1 MLPLNP
7 FLRALFRSTVPG
19 QAIPVHNHVLL
30 VPTTESLLNGKDETG
45 KRYTE
50 IVQDEDFIA
59 SHIVRIV
66 QTGAK
71 DVPNVRDNRGKAK
84 TYPTVNGKTV
94 IIKEHMVYSNKGF
107 RQLTQAQMLT
117 DVLYYSTADNQQWL
131 IYYISKPLVGTFEP
145 IIIPPAVIGG
155 NLTKKVEE
163 AAPVEPMP
171 KKKDVK
177 SFSDLLNSFPMIARQ
192 MQPGLE
198 RLVNEFG
205 KELGKPLP
213 PPPSRTPSTHSLER
227 TSTNDSLTRVGTENG
242 SIHSFKSNGSLR
254 LPFGSAS
261 EETEDLMRR
270 ALETAVTAAIDLFQL
285 VDKQQLSL
293 LGATTDLTGPAV
305 ERLIERYVA
314 EQVHNNLLF
323 PRLKSLHK
331 APDAELDRRIRHM
344 ENLDVSQVGI
354 AIDDGMTGKR
364 ELLRR
369 VNAAVAIFRKMGVAG
384 SPQEMLDILLET
396 QKALTDSTSNVVAN
410 PEVGADAEKRA
421 APITINADILVSL
434 LLLVVIRS
442 QTRHLQARLAYMSR
456 FIFID
461 DVESGEIGY
470 ALSTFEGVLT
480 YLAED
485 AAGLRK
491 ASQQNKKLWDLV
503 KKGQTDGLKDLFE
516 HASAGVPDGF
526 VDETEPLQESS
537 PINGSIGETEPARE
551 ETMVPLQTV
560 SSFASETTLPE
571 QDLSHVFPFQTTESS
586 QSFVPPGKRKK
597 RVTMD
602 VRSMSMSSAVSYRS
616 YTNTLDSAMSGIEG
630 DTSIESLA
638 RTQDPSG
645 NSVLMMAAEARQAD
659 SLSYLLTLPEHYG
672 SDVVLSD
679 STSEGTTLLSAIIQ
693 LAHTELIDVILN
705 YVLENTD
712 QGTLQQYLAK
722 VDARGRTAAH
732 YLFNAPHL
740 MEKLA
745 SAIPWV
751 QKDKIGQTPLYAMC
765 RSYDHPEYGAMI
777 TEALAVAKKAQGDG
791 LPLRLGDHVDNK
803 GNTLLHIVNEP
814 SLAARMLQYCDA
826 DPNAVNDKRFTPL
839 MLASKYGRLDMVRVF
854 FGDARVDPNLKELR
868 GLTAVELAKDDEV
881 RNRIDDLT
889 LFSSSP
895 QPLTNSKPPEN
906 MHASTGR
913 ITTIVRSFFVE
924 DGSTRLI
931 LKSGAPSNAADAT
944 NTTYTITTSRR
955 TVPDFENLAKWLALD
970 HPASYIPSLATINFR
985 SPFQIHSRPS
995 RAVLHNTQ
1003 TTLDR
1008 FLKILLSH
1016 PTFATHE
1023 MLWEFFL
1030 VPDMQAE
1037 QMAARAALKA
1047 QLLKDTINEEYE
1059 PLTDVKEVEQLVAH
1073 SRDMARNISKSSHLL
1088 IRRTHNL
1095 GHARADFSDA
1105 VAIAMKRFETLGPV
1119 NNVARS
1125 ANSLPR
1131 SHTAALLAYAGLMA
1145 DADSPTPLGEFI
1157 AALTAWHST
1166 NLAVQASLAGVG
1178 ALVARIG
1185 GAGKEVSRWREEAAS
1200 QSLPRKFA
1208 FLEDGRL
1215 KGLKGAEGRVMEWE
1229 GRVEAL
1235 GKELRYTRE
1244 VVVGELAGWTE
1255 WRARAG
1261 REGVREFVRRTV
1273 VRERERLKGLERVVG
1288 GLGLRNSAM
1297 SNGGG
1302 VASETASGSGS
1313 EIGST
1318 SAVG

>member
-19 QAIPVHNHVLL
+19 QAIPVHSHVLL
-30 VPTTESLLNGKDETG
+30 VPTTDSLLNGKDETG

-50 IVQDEDFIA
+50 LVQDEDFIA
-59 SHIVRIV
+59 SHVVRIAPP
-66 QTGAK
+66 GGK

-117 DVLYYSTADNQQWL
+117 DVLYYSTTDNQQWL

-155 NLTKKVEE
+155 NLTKQVEE
-163 AAPVEPMP
+163 ATPVEPVP
-171 KKKDVK
+171 KKKDIK
-177 SFSDLLNSFPMIARQ
+177 SFSDLLNSFPMIAKQ

-227 TSTNDSLTRVGTENG
+227 ASTNDSLTRVGTENG
-242 SIHSFKSNGSLR
+242 SIHSFKSNGSVR

-261 EETEDLMRR
+261 DETEDVMRR

-305 ERLIERYVA
+305 ERLIDRYVA
-314 EQVHNNLLF
+314 EQVHNTLLF

-331 APDAELDRRIRHM
+331 IQDAELDRRIRQM

-354 AIDDGMTGKR
+354 AIDDGVTGKR

-396 QKALTDSTSNVVAN
+396 QKALTDAPSSKAPDSGVA
-410 PEVGADAEKRA
+410 ADAEKQA

-503 KKGQTDGLKDLFE
+503 KSGETDGLKDLFE
-516 HASAGVPDGF
+516 NTSRGVPVGF
-526 VDETEPLQESS
+526 VDDSEPFPDISFTNRTTYDQEPTDDETLAPLH
-537 PINGSIGETEPARE
+537 A
-551 ETMVPLQTV
+551 V

-571 QDLSHVFPFQTTESS
+571 SDLSHVFPFQAAESS
-586 QSFVPPGKRKK
+586 KSFVPPGKRKK

-602 VRSMSMSSAVSYRS
+602 VRSMSISSAVSFRS
-616 YTNTLDSAMSGIEG
+616 YTNTLDSAISGIEG

-638 RTQDPSG
+638 RTQDPAG
-645 NSVLMMAAEARQAD
+645 NSVLMMAAEARQAE
-659 SLSYLLTLPEHYG
+659 SLRYLLTLPEHYG
-672 SDVVLSD
+672 SDVVLTD
-679 STSEGTTLLSAIIQ
+679 TTSEGTTLLSAIIQ
-693 LAHTELIDVILN
+693 LAHTQLIDVIVD
-705 YVLENTD
+705 YVLQNTD
-712 QGTLQQYLAK
+712 QGTLRQYLAK
-722 VDARGRTAAH
+722 SDARGRTATH

-740 MEKLA
+740 MNKLA
-745 SAIPWV
+745 NAVPWR

-765 RSYDHPEYGAMI
+765 RSYDHPEYGGMV
-777 TEALAVAKKAQGDG
+777 TEALAIARNAQGDG
-791 LPLRLGDHVDNK
+791 SPLRLGDHIDNK

-854 FGDARVDPNLKELR
+854 FGDPRVDPNLKELR

-895 QPLTNSKPPEN
+895 QQLTNSKAPEN
-906 MHASTGR
+906 MHARTGR

-931 LKSGAPSNAADAT
+931 LKSGAPSNASDAT

-955 TVPDFENLAKWLALD
+955 TVPDFENLAKWLSLD
-970 HPASYIPSLATINFR
+970 HPASYIPSLANINFR
-985 SPFQIHSRPS
+985 SPFQVHSRPS

-1037 QMAARAALKA
+1037 QMAARAQLKA
-1047 QLLKDTINEEYE
+1047 QLLTDTINDEYE
-1059 PLTDVKEVEQLVAH
+1059 PLSDIKEVEQLVAH
-1073 SRDMARNISKSSHLL
+1073 SREMARNISKASHLL
-1088 IRRTHNL
+1088 IRRAHIL
-1095 GHARADFSDA
+1095 RHARSDLSDA
-1105 VAIAMKRFETLGPV
+1105 ISITMKRFETLGPIDSIP
-1119 NNVARS
+1119 RS
-1125 ANSLPR
+1125 ANTLPK
-1131 SHTAALLAYAGLMA
+1131 SHTAALLQYASLTA
-1145 DADSPTPLGEFI
+1145 DPDSPTPLADFV

-1166 NLAVQASLAGVG
+1166 NLAITTALARPSTLIQKIVDARRQLVRYTEELASN
-1178 ALVARIG
+1178 
-1185 GAGKEVSRWREEAAS
+1185 
-1200 QSLPRKFA
+1200 SLPRKFA
-1208 FLEDGRL
+1208 FLEDSRI
-1215 KGLKGAEGRVMEWE
+1215 KGLKEAEQRIQESE
-1229 GRVEAL
+1229 DQIESL
-1235 GKELRYTRE
+1235 GKELRYTQE

-1255 WRARAG
+1255 WRGQAG
-1261 REGVREFVRRTV
+1261 KEGIKEYVRKTV
-1273 VRERERLKGLERVVG
+1273 VRERERLNALRRVLG
-1288 GLGLRNSAM
+1288 GLSRD
-1297 SNGGG
+1297 
-1302 VASETASGSGS
+1302 
-1313 EIGST
+1313 
-1318 SAVG
+1318 

>member
-7 FLRALFRSTVPG
+7 FLRALFKSTVPG

-50 IVQDEDFIA
+50 LVQDEDFIA
-59 SHIVRIV
+59 SHVIRIA
-66 QTGAK
+66 QPGGK
-71 DVPNVRDNRGKAK
+71 DAPNVRDNRGKAK

-117 DVLYYSTADNQQWL
+117 DVLYYSTTDNQQWL

-145 IIIPPAVIGG
+145 IVIPPAVIGG
-155 NLTKKVEE
+155 NLTKQVEE
-163 AAPVEPMP
+163 ASPMEPVP
-171 KKKDVK
+171 KKKDIK
-177 SFSDLLNSFPMIARQ
+177 SFGDLLNSFPMIARQ

-213 PPPSRTPSTHSLER
+213 PPPSRTSSTHSLER

-242 SIHSFKSNGSLR
+242 SIHSFKSNGSVR

-261 EETEDLMRR
+261 DETEDLMRR

-305 ERLIERYVA
+305 ERLIERYIA
-314 EQVHNNLLF
+314 EQVHNSLLF

-331 APDAELDRRIRHM
+331 LQDTQLDRRIRQM

-396 QKALTDSTSNVVAN
+396 QKALTDASSNVATKS
-410 PEVGADAEKRA
+410 EVGADAEKRA

-480 YLAED
+480 YLSED

-491 ASQQNKKLWDLV
+491 ASQQNKKLWELV

-516 HASAGVPDGF
+516 NTSRGVPDGF
-526 VDETEPLQESS
+526 VDDQEPLTELSLTNGVTDDAEHIEEESF
-537 PINGSIGETEPARE
+537 A
-551 ETMVPLQTV
+551 PLQAV
-560 SSFASETTLPE
+560 SSFTSETTLPE
-571 QDLSHVFPFQTTESS
+571 PGLSHVFPFQIAESS
-586 QSFVPPGKRKK
+586 ESFVPPSKRKK

-602 VRSMSMSSAVSYRS
+602 VRSMSISSAVSFRS
-616 YTNTLDSAMSGIEG
+616 YANTLDSAISGIEG

-638 RTQDPSG
+638 RTQDPAG
-645 NSVLMMAAEARQAD
+645 NSVLMMAAEARQAE
-659 SLSYLLTLPEHYG
+659 SLSYLLTLSEHYG
-672 SDVVLSD
+672 PDMVLSD
-679 STSEGTTLLSAIIQ
+679 STTEGTTLLSAIIQ
-693 LAHTELIDVILN
+693 LAQTELIDVILN
-705 YVLENTD
+705 YILENTD
-712 QGTLQQYLAK
+712 EGTLRQYLAK
-722 VDARGRTAAH
+722 ADGRGRTAAH
-732 YLFNAPHL
+732 YLFNAPYL
-740 MEKLA
+740 MEKL
-745 SAIPWV
+745 SNAIPWR

-765 RSYDHPEYGAMI
+765 RSYDHPEYGAMV
-777 TEALAVAKKAQGDG
+777 TEALAVARKAQGDG
-791 LPLRLGDHVDNK
+791 NPLRLGDHVDNK
-803 GNTLLHIVNEP
+803 GNTLLHIVNDP

-826 DPNAVNDKRFTPL
+826 APNAVNDKRFTPL

-854 FGDARVDPNLKELR
+854 FGDPRVDPNLKELR

-931 LKSGAPSNAADAT
+931 LKSGAPSNASDAT

-970 HPASYIPSLATINFR
+970 HPASYIPSLAAVNFR

-995 RAVLHNTQ
+995 RAVLHSTQ
-1003 TTLDR
+1003 TTLDH

-1037 QMAARAALKA
+1037 QMAARAQLKA
-1047 QLLKDTINEEYE
+1047 ELLTDTINDEYE

-1073 SRDMARNISKSSHLL
+1073 SRDMTRNISKSSHLL
-1088 IRRTHNL
+1088 IRRAHNL
-1095 GHARADFSDA
+1095 RHARADFSDA
-1105 VAIAMKRFETLGPV
+1105 LAITMKRFETLGPIDSV
-1119 NNVARS
+1119 PRS
-1125 ANSLPR
+1125 ANTLPK
-1131 SHTAALLAYAGLMA
+1131 SHTAALLAYANTMA
-1145 DADSPTPLGEFI
+1145 DPDSPTPLAEFI

-1166 NLAVQASLAGVG
+1166 NLAVQAALAKPS
-1178 ALVARIG
+1178 ALVSRIVDARRQL
-1185 GAGKEVSRWREEAAS
+1185 ARHKEELAS
-1200 QSLPRKFA
+1200 NSLPRKFA

-1215 KGLKGAEGRVMEWE
+1215 KGLKEAEAKIVEGE
-1229 GRVEAL
+1229 GRVEGL
-1235 GKELRYTRE
+1235 GRELRYTRE

-1255 WRARAG
+1255 WRGRAG

-1273 VRERERLKGLERVVG
+1273 VREREVLG
-1288 GLGLRNSAM
+1288 GLRRVLGGLKM
-1297 SNGGG
+1297 
-1302 VASETASGSGS
+1302 E
-1313 EIGST
+1313 
-1318 SAVG
+1318 

>member
-7 FLRALFRSTVPG
+7 FLRALFKSTVPG
-19 QAIPVHNHVLL
+19 QAVPVQNHVLL

-50 IVQDEDFIA
+50 LVQDEDFIA
-59 SHIVRIV
+59 SHVVRIT
-66 QTGAK
+66 QPAGNDA
-71 DVPNVRDNRGKAK
+71 PNVRDNRGKAK
-84 TYPTVNGKTV
+84 TYPTVNGRTV

-107 RQLTQAQMLT
+107 KQLTQAQMLT
-117 DVLYYSTADNQQWL
+117 DVLYYSATDNQQWL

-145 IIIPPAVIGG
+145 ILIPTAVIGG
-155 NLTKKVEE
+155 NLTKQVEQ
-163 AAPVEPMP
+163 ATPVEPAP
-171 KKKDVK
+171 KKKDIR
-177 SFSDLLNSFPMIARQ
+177 SFNDLLNSFPMIARQ

-198 RLVNEFG
+198 RLANEFG

-213 PPPSRTPSTHSLER
+213 PPPSRTPSTHTLER
-227 TSTNDSLTRVGTENG
+227 VSTSDSLTRVGTENG
-242 SIHSFKSNGSLR
+242 SIHSHKSNGSVR
-254 LPFGSAS
+254 LPFGSPS
-261 EETEDLMRR
+261 EETEDIMRR

-314 EQVHNNLLF
+314 EQVHNTLLF

-331 APDAELDRRIRHM
+331 LPDAELDRRIRQM

-354 AIDDGMTGKR
+354 AIDDGMAGKR

-369 VNAAVAIFRKMGVAG
+369 VNTAVTIFRKMGVAG

-396 QKALTDSTSNVVAN
+396 QKTLTGTPSDVPVESAVNS
-410 PEVGADAEKRA
+410 DAEKRP

-456 FIFID
+456 FVFID

-470 ALSTFEGVLT
+470 ALSTFEAVLT

-485 AAGLRK
+485 ASGLRK
-491 ASQQNKKLWDLV
+491 ASQQNKKLWDLI
-503 KKGQTDGLKDLFE
+503 KNGKTDGLRDLFE
-516 HASAGVPDGF
+516 TTSGGVPEGF
-526 VDETEPLQESS
+526 VDDLEPLPELSLANGAPDDEAFLEDGSLTPLEAMSS
-537 PINGSIGETEPARE
+537 HP
-551 ETMVPLQTV
+551 
-560 SSFASETTLPE
+560 SETTLQE
-571 QDLSHVFPFQTTESS
+571 SNLSHVFPFQAAENSET
-586 QSFVPPGKRKK
+586 FVPAGKRKK

-602 VRSMSMSSAVSYRS
+602 VRSMSISSAVSFRS
-616 YTNTLDSAMSGIEG
+616 YTNTLDSAISGIEG

-638 RTQDPSG
+638 RTQDPTG
-645 NSVLMMAAEARQAD
+645 NSVLMMAAEARHVE
-659 SLSYLLTLPEHYG
+659 SLGYLLTLPEHYG
-672 SDVVLSD
+672 PEVVLAD
-679 STSEGTTLLSAIIQ
+679 TTSEGTTLLSAVIQ
-693 LAHTELIDVILN
+693 LAQTELIDVILN
-705 YVLENTD
+705 YLLETTD
-712 QGTLQQYLAK
+712 HGTLKQYLAK
-722 VDARGRTAAH
+722 ADARGRTAAH

-740 MEKLA
+740 MDKLA
-745 SAIPWV
+745 DVMPWR
-751 QKDKIGQTPLYAMC
+751 QRDKIGQTPLYAMC
-765 RSYDHPEYGAMI
+765 RSYDHPEYGGMV
-777 TEALAVAKKAQGDG
+777 TDALTFARRAQGDG
-791 LPLRLGDHVDNK
+791 LPLRLADHVDNK

-931 LKSGAPSNAADAT
+931 LKSGAPSNASDAS

-955 TVPDFENLAKWLALD
+955 TVSDFENLAKWLALD
-970 HPASYIPSLATINFR
+970 HPASYIPSLTLINFR

-1030 VPDMQAE
+1030 VPDMQSE
-1037 QMAARAALKA
+1037 QMAERAKLKA
-1047 QLLKDTINEEYE
+1047 QLLTDTINDEYE
-1059 PLTDVKEVEQLVAH
+1059 PLVDVKEAEQLVAH
-1073 SRDMARNISKSSHLL
+1073 SREMARNISKSSQLL
-1088 IRRTHNL
+1088 IRRAHNL
-1095 GHARADFSDA
+1095 RHARSDLSDA
-1105 VAIAMKRFETLGPV
+1105 LSITMKRFETLGPID
-1119 NNVARS
+1119 
-1125 ANSLPR
+1125 SLPR
-1131 SHTAALLAYAGLMA
+1131 SENTLAKSHTTALLQYATLLA
-1145 DADSPTPLGEFI
+1145 DPDAPTPLDNFI
-1157 AALTAWHST
+1157 SSLTAFHST
-1166 NLAVQASLAGVG
+1166 NIAVTTALGRPSTLTTKIMDAKRILA
-1178 ALVARIG
+1178 RR
-1185 GAGKEVSRWREEAAS
+1185 KEELNSN
-1200 QSLPRKFA
+1200 SLPRKFS
-1208 FLEDGRL
+1208 FLEESRI
-1215 KGLKGAEGRVMEWE
+1215 KGMRDAEKRILESDILIE
-1229 GRVEAL
+1229 SL
-1235 GKELRYTRE
+1235 GKELRYTQE

-1255 WRARAG
+1255 WRGQAG
-1261 REGVREFVRRTV
+1261 REGVKDFVKKTV
-1273 VRERERLKGLERVVG
+1273 VRERERFNGLKRM
-1288 GLGLRNSAM
+1288 LRQLREE
-1297 SNGGG
+1297 GGG
-1302 VASETASGSGS
+1302 
-1313 EIGST
+1313 
-1318 SAVG
+1318 

>member
-1 MLPLNP
+1 MQPLNP

-30 VPTTESLLNGKDETG
+30 VPTTDSLLNGKDETG

-50 IVQDEDFIA
+50 LVQDEDFIA
-59 SHIVRIV
+59 SHVVRIT
-66 QTGAK
+66 QPPGK
-71 DVPNVRDNRGKAK
+71 DAPNVRDNRVKAK
-84 TYPTVNGKTV
+84 TYPTVNGRTV
-94 IIKEHMVYSNKGF
+94 IVKEHMVYSNKGF

-117 DVLYYSTADNQQWL
+117 DVLYYSTTDNQQWL

-145 IIIPPAVIGG
+145 ILIPPAVAGG
-155 NLTKKVEE
+155 NLTKHVEE
-163 AAPVEPMP
+163 ATPVEPIP
-171 KKKDVK
+171 KKKDIK
-177 SFSDLLNSFPMIARQ
+177 SFSELLNSFPMIARQ

-213 PPPSRTPSTHSLER
+213 PPPSRTPLTHSLDR

-242 SIHSFKSNGSLR
+242 SIHSRKSNGSVK
-254 LPFGSAS
+254 LPFGSAT
-261 EETEDLMRR
+261 EETEDIMRR
-270 ALETAVTAAIDLFQL
+270 ALETAVTSAIDLFQL

-314 EQVHNNLLF
+314 EQVHNTLLF

-331 APDAELDRRIRHM
+331 IRDAELDKRIRQM

-354 AIDDGMTGKR
+354 AIDDGMAGKR

-369 VNAAVAIFRKMGVAG
+369 VNAAVGKFRKMGVAD

-396 QKALTDSTSNVVAN
+396 QKALTDAPSTSAMGSNI
-410 PEVGADAEKRA
+410 GADAEKGA

-456 FIFID
+456 FVFID

-503 KKGQTDGLKDLFE
+503 KTGRTDDLRELFE
-516 HASAGVPDGF
+516 HTSHGIPQGF
-526 VDETEPLQESS
+526 VDDPEPSIEVSLTNGTIDDMELTEVDEATTPLH
-537 PINGSIGETEPARE
+537 P
-551 ETMVPLQTV
+551 V

-571 QDLSHVFPFQTTESS
+571 TNLAHVFPFQASESQ
-586 QSFVPPGKRKK
+586 QSFMPSAKRKK

-602 VRSMSMSSAVSYRS
+602 VRSMSMSSAASFRS
-616 YTNTLDSAMSGIEG
+616 YANTLDSAISGIEG

-638 RTQDPSG
+638 RTQDPAG
-645 NSVLMMAAEARQAD
+645 NSVLMMAAEARQAEA
-659 SLSYLLTLPEHYG
+659 LSCLLTLPEHYG
-672 SDVVLSD
+672 PDVVLAD
-679 STSEGTTLLSAIIQ
+679 TTSEGTTLLSAVIQ
-693 LAHTELIDVILN
+693 LAQTELIGVVLD

-712 QGTLQQYLAK
+712 QGTLRQYLSKAD
-722 VDARGRTAAH
+722 VRGRTAAH
-732 YLFNAPHL
+732 YLFNAPQL
-740 MEKLA
+740 MSKLMN
-745 SAIPWV
+745 AISWR
-751 QKDKIGQTPLYAMC
+751 QKDKIGQTPMYAMC
-765 RSYDHPEYGAMI
+765 RSYDHPEYGGMV
-777 TEALAVAKKAQGDG
+777 TEAISAARLAQGDG
-791 LPLRLGDHVDNK
+791 LPLRLGEHVDNK
-803 GNTLLHIVNEP
+803 GNTLLHIINNP
-814 SLAARMLQYCDA
+814 TLAARMLQYCDA

-889 LFSSSP
+889 LFSTSP
-895 QPLTNSKPPEN
+895 QALTNSKPPEN

-931 LKSGAPSNAADAT
+931 LKSGAPSSASDVS

-955 TVPDFENLAKWLALD
+955 TLPDFEDLAKWLAVD
-970 HPASYIPSLATINFR
+970 HPASYIPSLSNINFR

-995 RAVLHNTQ
+995 RAVLYNTQ

-1030 VPDMQAE
+1030 VPDMQSG
-1037 QMAARAALKA
+1037 QMAERAKLKA
-1047 QLLKDTINEEYE
+1047 QLLTDTINDEYE

-1088 IRRTHNL
+1088 IRRAHNL
-1095 GHARADFSDA
+1095 RHARSDLSDA
-1105 VAIAMKRFETLGPV
+1105 VSITMKRFETLGPID
-1119 NNVARS
+1119 NVARS
-1125 ANSLPR
+1125 ANTLPKA
-1131 SHTAALLAYAGLMA
+1131 HTAALLRYASLIA
-1145 DADSPTPLGEFI
+1145 DADSPTPLGNFI
-1157 AALTAWHST
+1157 ASLTAWHST
-1166 NLAVQASLAGVG
+1166 NLAVTAALGRPSSLIMKIVEAKRL
-1178 ALVARIG
+1178 LVRL
-1185 GAGKEVSRWREEAAS
+1185 KEDLNSN
-1200 QSLPRKFA
+1200 SLSRKFS
-1208 FLEDGRL
+1208 FLEDARI
-1215 KGLKGAEGRVMEWE
+1215 KGLRETEARIVECEARIDGLGR
-1229 GRVEAL
+1229 
-1235 GKELRYTRE
+1235 ELRYTQE

-1255 WRARAG
+1255 WRGQAG
-1261 REGVREFVRRTV
+1261 REGVKDFVRKTV
-1273 VRERERLKGLERVVG
+1273 VRERERFQGLKRALR
-1288 GLGLRNSAM
+1288 GLR
-1297 SNGGG
+1297 
-1302 VASETASGSGS
+1302 EESGK
-1313 EIGST
+1313 I
-1318 SAVG
+1318 